1 MSQNRLDLSKL
12 QDVKC
17 PCGNGT
23 FTQIHFLKRVPAL
36 MIGAPIDDA
45 VPVPAFQCLKCK
57 NVLDLAKAIQ
67 KGAGNAQIELRKS

>member
-12 QDVKC
+12 QDIKC

-23 FTQIHFLKRVPAL
+23 FTQIFFLKRVPAL

-45 VPVPAFQCLKCK
+45 VPVPAFECKKCK
-57 NVLDLAKAIQ
+57 NPLDLGKAIQ
-67 KGAGNAQIELRKS
+67 KAAGNAQIELRKS